1 MTTLTDDDLEARLRA
16 TYRTV
21 TATTVAVPRALPRP
35 EPRPTRPLRYAV
47 AALAA
52 VLLAGLVVVPRM
64 RDTASGAG
72 SSGRHAVVQPP
83 AGFRFDRVRPYDPRV
98 GGLGPAT
105 GDWLQ
110 YFRGADRLDVY
121 TLRGPMP
128 SLDGFAETD
137 TVLGRLAFLSEDGTT
152 LMWQYGTDITVA
164 VRLTTAGPTP
174 SSLPVAA
181 PAELRAAAVNVS
193 MVSDAAWQAL
203 QRRQGFAT
211 LRPNHPDEPATID
224 GPQGVSLRRE
234 ISGSLRG
241 GVVECVHPVVGRVD
255 PATSFCGR
263 DEQADPILAAIPL
276 DDDRFL
282 LLVVGEGVATVTFD
296 DVEVDMEP
304 LVITDTATRYLV
316 AVVDGLFS
324 ARHVA
329 EAFGA
334 DGQVV
339 FTAYQ
344 SPQS

>member
-1 MTTLTDDDLEARLRA
+1 MTPLTDADLEARLRA

-47 AALAA
+47 AALAV
-52 VLLAGLVVVPRM
+52 VLLAGLAVLPRL
-64 RDTASGAG
+64 RDTASG
-72 SSGRHAVVQPP
+72 SRPSGRHAVVQPP
-83 AGFRFDRVRPYDPRV
+83 TGFRFERVRPYDPT
-98 GGLGPAT
+98 GGFGPVT

-110 YFRGADRLDVY
+110 YVRGRTDRLDVF

-137 TVLGRLAFLSEDGTT
+137 PVLGRLAFLSEDGTT

-174 SSLPVAA
+174 SSLPVAS
-181 PAELRAAAVNVS
+181 PDDLRSTAVNVS

-203 QRRQGFAT
+203 QRRQGFAAI
-211 LRPNHPDEPATID
+211 RPNHPDEPATID
-224 GPQGVSLRRE
+224 GPQGVSLRRD
-234 ISGSLRG
+234 IRGSLRS

-255 PATSFCGR
+255 PSTSFCGR
-263 DEQADPILAAIPL
+263 DEQAEPILAALPL

-296 DVEVDMEP
+296 DVPVEMEP

-329 EAFGA
+329 EAFDA
-334 DGQVV
+334 DGEVV

-344 SPQS
+344 SPRA